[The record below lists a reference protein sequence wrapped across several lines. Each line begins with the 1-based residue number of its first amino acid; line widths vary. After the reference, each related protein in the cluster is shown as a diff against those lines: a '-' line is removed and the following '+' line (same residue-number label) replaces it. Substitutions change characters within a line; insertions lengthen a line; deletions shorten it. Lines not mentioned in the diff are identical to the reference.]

1 MTDNT
6 LLNLIFDAERR
17 IGSYLISVLDQH
29 PELAQ
34 DSYIA
39 EQYEKI
45 QQWSEE
51 IAEKEAD

>member
-1 MTDNT
+1 MTENT
-6 LLNLIFDAERR
+6 LSNLIFDAERR
-17 IGSYLISVLDQH
+17 IGSYVISIINQH

-45 QQWSEE
+45 KRWSKEIEGGEE
-51 IAEKEAD
+51 